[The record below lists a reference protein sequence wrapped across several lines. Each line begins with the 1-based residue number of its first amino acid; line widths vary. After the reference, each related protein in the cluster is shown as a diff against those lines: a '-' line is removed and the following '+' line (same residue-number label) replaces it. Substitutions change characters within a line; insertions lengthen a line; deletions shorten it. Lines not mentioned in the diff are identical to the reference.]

1 MAEMIQR
8 TEEEELGISVTRY
21 TDQPSSRIV
30 LLQEDLNKLQLYDAN
45 STETIKNVKKYNWY
59 AKENRKQNTVKSWFK
74 TRECIKRIL
83 KKEQNIS
90 SINRKQLQILLIQ
103 YYA

>member
-45 STETIKNVKKYNWY
+45 STEIIKK
-59 AKENRKQNTVKSWFK
+59 
-74 TRECIKRIL
+74 C
-83 KKEQNIS
+83 
-90 SINRKQLQILLIQ
+90 
-103 YYA
+103 

>member
-1 MAEMIQR
+1 MMQ
-8 TEEEELGISVTRY
+8 T
-21 TDQPSSRIV
+21 
-30 LLQEDLNKLQLYDAN
+30 LQKPL
-45 STETIKNVKKYNWY
+45 KNVKYSWY
-59 AKENRKQNTVKSWFK
+59 AKENRKQNKVKSWFK
-74 TRECIKRIL
+74 TGECRKRLL